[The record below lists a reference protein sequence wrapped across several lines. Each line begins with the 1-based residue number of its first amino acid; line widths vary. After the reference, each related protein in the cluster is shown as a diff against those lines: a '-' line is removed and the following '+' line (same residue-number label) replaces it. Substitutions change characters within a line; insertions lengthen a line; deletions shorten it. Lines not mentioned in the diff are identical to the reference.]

1 MKTKITVASMFKQ
14 DITTAVAAE
23 ARCCPGLLV
32 VFMLVLFALAAVDA
46 DVEHKKAMI
55 DDYHDDDDGVLD
67 AMTMM

>member
-1 MKTKITVASMFKQ
+1 M
-14 DITTAVAAE
+14 
-23 ARCCPGLLV
+23 PGLACGFHVGLV
-32 VFMLVLFALAAVDA
+32 ALAAVDA